1 MADLSLAMLNQ
12 VLEAS
17 LAFMILL
24 LLLSLSAIIR
34 VRPMTP
40 ASAETNT
47 DTDTDIGPPMP
58 ARMNAGPQPGSMVA
72 VGPSSAHWPP
82 AAPNGMP
89 SPAPARRSGFLG
101 RTRYDARHVRGRMPN
116 ARPPAP
122 AGPPWGP
129 AAPPPGRP
137 QQGSERWS

>member
-1 MADLSLAMLNQ
+1 VADLSLAMLNQ

-24 LLLSLSAIIR
+24 LLLSLSAIVR
-34 VRPMTP
+34 VRPMPPSST
-40 ASAETNT
+40 ETNT
-47 DTDTDIGPPMP
+47 DTDIAAPFP
-58 ARMNAGPQPGSMVA
+58 ATMGTGPQPGTMMA
-72 VGPSSAHWPP
+72 AAPGSALWPP
-82 AAPNGMP
+82 AAPNGARP
-89 SPAPARRSGFLG
+89 PAPARRSGFLG
-101 RTRYDARHVRGRMPN
+101 RTRYEARHQRGRMPKP
-116 ARPPAP
+116 RPPAP